1 MKERERGNEEEE
13 DGQRSDGAER
23 RHEDKRRCS
32 RERGKET
39 KSDKKE
45 IWQRE
50 EAQCIS

>member
-1 MKERERGNEEEE
+1 MGQRGDTKTRGDTKQERERGE
-13 DGQRSDGAER
+13 
-23 RHEDKRRCS
+23 
-32 RERGKET
+32 ET